1 MHLSDDLLQLALVG
15 DGLLEPVILLLGQG
29 DRHGLGVDFA
39 GPDIPAALL
48 AGPAFKDAA
57 LAEAAQL
64 GELSPELAV
73 RRRRVRAGFHRDIEA
88 KKLRPVN
95 LVSI

>member
-1 MHLSDDLLQLALVG
+1 
-15 DGLLEPVILLLGQG
+15 
-29 DRHGLGVDFA
+29 
-39 GPDIPAALL
+39 
-48 AGPAFKDAA
+48 